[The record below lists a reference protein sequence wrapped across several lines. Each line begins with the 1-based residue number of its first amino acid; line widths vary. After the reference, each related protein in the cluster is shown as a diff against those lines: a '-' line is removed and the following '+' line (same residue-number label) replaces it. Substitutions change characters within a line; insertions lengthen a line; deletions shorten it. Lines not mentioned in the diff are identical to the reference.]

1 METKFHPEHAC
12 FRHATLLSFPMIFLS
27 RKTTLMLL
35 AIMADLNSYADYTNN
50 VKCVTSNKKIDV
62 SVCLNITRAIGFMTK
77 TTSDDAYILLEI
89 GQSL

>member
-1 METKFHPEHAC
+1 
-12 FRHATLLSFPMIFLS
+12 
-27 RKTTLMLL
+27 MLL
-35 AIMADLNSYADYTNN
+35 AIMADLNSYAHYTNN